1 MSSRERKPLREP
13 TQQDFESYRGGHTFK
28 KWAGL
33 PSDWHCPACK
43 RSKFQLLTWTKS
55 LTGYGGTIRGQYQW
69 LAPIQEHHDHH
80 SDGGAHSPR
89 FCATLICSDCNT
101 ADGKVKRLL
110 NCPRLFLQS
119 RRARP
124 DNNRLCALWGRR
136 SLAIARNTTTVCSSC
151 KMCRPWRRQP
161 AEHTSFIAPPH

>member
-69 LAPIQEHHDHH
+69 LAPIQEHHDHRA
-80 SDGGAHSPR
+80 DGGAHSPR

-110 NCPRLFLQS
+110 KLPRDFSFSPEELGQIITGY
-119 RRARP
+119 AHCGI
-124 DNNRLCALWGRR
+124 DTD
-136 SLAIARNTTTVCSSC
+136 LAIARNIYDGL
-151 KMCRPWRRQP
+151 
-161 AEHTSFIAPPH
+161 FLL